1 MAVLRRCLLGRAG
14 FRARSTAMAF
24 RATGISAGPA
34 GATGTAALAAV
45 FAAGSARAA
54 AMFAIAT
61 VAWAA
66 LGPSRAEFIH
76 AEVPVAIRIKPG
88 KGCCGIGDLHRVD
101 DSVTVGVEGGDDR
114 GHWASAAFGAGRV
127 SGVGVSGGQAQGG
140 SGGGHQEGLV
150 DEFHGCVSVCCFVFL
165 GGGSAL
171 VSRSI
176 NTRGVKG

>member
-1 MAVLRRCLLGRAG
+1 
-14 FRARSTAMAF
+14 MAF
-24 RATGISAGPA
+24 RATGISA

-45 FAAGSARAA
+45 FAAGSSWAA

-61 VAWAA
+61 VARAA

-76 AEVPVAIRIKPG
+76 AEVSVAV
-88 KGCCGIGDLHRVD
+88 GIEFGQGGDCIGNLHRVD
-101 DSVTVGVEGGDDR
+101 DAVAVGVQGCDER
-114 GHWASAAFGAGRV
+114 GHWASSAFGAGRV
-127 SGVGVSGGQAQGG
+127 SGVGVSSGQAQGG

>member
-1 MAVLRRCLLGRAG
+1 MPVLRRCLLGRVG

-34 GATGTAALAAV
+34 GAAGTAALAAV
-45 FAAGSARAA
+45 FAAGSAWAA

-61 VAWAA
+61 VARAA

-101 DSVTVGVEGGDDR
+101 DSVTVGVEGGEDR

-127 SGVGVSGGQAQGG
+127 SGVGFSGGQAQGG

-150 DEFHGCVSVCCFVFL
+150 DEFHGCVSVCCFVFWAVGPPL
-165 GGGSAL
+165 F
-171 VSRSI
+171 RDQ
-176 NTRGVKG
+176 